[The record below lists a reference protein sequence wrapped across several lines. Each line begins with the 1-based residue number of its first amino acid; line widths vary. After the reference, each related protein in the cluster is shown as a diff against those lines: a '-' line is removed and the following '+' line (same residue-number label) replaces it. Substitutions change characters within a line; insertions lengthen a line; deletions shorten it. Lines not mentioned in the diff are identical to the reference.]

1 MNKTPRS
8 LRAVLFGQSLLSM
21 RRVNRKKRFDIVSNR
36 RFDVVRKGMSHSH
49 WHDPYHLL
57 LMLDWP
63 QFFGLTAISYIAT
76 NALFALLYLAGG
88 DCIKNAR
95 PGSFLDA
102 FSFSVQTMATIGYGA
117 MYPQT
122 DYANLLVS
130 IEALVGLLG
139 VAMAT
144 GLMFARFSRPTARV
158 LFSRV
163 AVITPHNGLPTL
175 MLRVANERRNQILEA
190 QIGLSLL
197 RDEVTMEGLSI
208 RRFYDLKLLRSQTRT
223 FALSWIVM
231 HVIDEDSPLYG
242 ATPESLEKVQTDIV
256 VTLTGIDETV
266 SQTVHAR
273 HYYITDEILWNMR
286 FVDIFSKKPDGRRV
300 LDFNRFHDV
309 TPL

>member
-1 MNKTPRS
+1 MDKTPRS
-8 LRAVLFGQSLLSM
+8 PLPT
-21 RRVNRKKRFDIVSNR
+21 RRVNRNKRFDIVSNR
-36 RFDVVRKGMSHSH
+36 RFDVKRIGVSHSH

-57 LMLDWP
+57 LTLDWP
-63 QFFGLTAISYIAT
+63 QFFLLTAICYIVT

-102 FSFSVQTMATIGYGA
+102 FFFSVQTMATIGYGA
-117 MYPQT
+117 MYPST
-122 DYANLLVS
+122 DYANLLVTL
-130 IEALVGLLG
+130 EALIGLLG

-197 RDEVTMEGLSI
+197 RDEVTTEGLFI

-223 FALSWIVM
+223 FALSWVVM
-231 HVIDEDSPLYG
+231 HVIDENSPLYG
-242 ATPESLEKVQTDIV
+242 ATPESLKEVQTDIV
-256 VTLTGIDETV
+256 VTLMGIDETV

-273 HYYITDEILWNMR
+273 HYYMTDEILWNMR
-286 FVDIFSKKPDGRRV
+286 FVDIFSKKPDGRRI
-300 LDFNRFHDV
+300 LDFNHFHDV
-309 TPL
+309 MPL

>member
-88 DCIKNAR
+88 DCIKGAR
-95 PGSFLDA
+95 PGSFLDT

-242 ATPESLEKVQTDIV
+242 ATPESLEEVQTDIV